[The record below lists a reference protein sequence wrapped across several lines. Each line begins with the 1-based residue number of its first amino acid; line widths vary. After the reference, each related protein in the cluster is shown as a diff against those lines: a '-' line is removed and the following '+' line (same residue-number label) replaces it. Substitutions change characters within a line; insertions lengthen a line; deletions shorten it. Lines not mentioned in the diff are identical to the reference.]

1 MTGGSQLKRTIRLRG
16 YSIRVSNT
24 SDVPPGSTEACF
36 TGNSSSPMPT
46 VIQIECKKTARYV
59 WFYQPHVG
67 DWDVKVPAL
76 EICEVQIFGKFSEF
90 VLLKFLSL

>member
-1 MTGGSQLKRTIRLRG
+1 MTRGSQLKSTIRFRG

-24 SDVPPGSTEACF
+24 SDVPPGSKEACF
-36 TGNSSSPMPT
+36 TDNSSSPMPT
-46 VIQIECKKTARYV
+46 VIQKECKKTARYV

-76 EICEVQIFGKFSEF
+76 EICKVQIFGKFPEF
-90 VLLKFLSL
+90 VLL

>member
-1 MTGGSQLKRTIRLRG
+1 
-16 YSIRVSNT
+16 
-24 SDVPPGSTEACF
+24 
-36 TGNSSSPMPT
+36 MPT
-46 VIQIECKKTARYV
+46 DIQKECKKTARHV

-90 VLLKFLSL
+90 VLLKFLFVVVFNG